1 MKQIYK
7 KPEVLKN
14 PSFHF
19 CPGCHHGTIHKL
31 VAEAIDSLDIK
42 EKALAV
48 IGVGCGVFLYD
59 YLDVDSLEAP
69 HGRGL
74 AVATGVK
81 RVRPERIVFTYQG
94 DGDLASIGMAES
106 VHAANRGENLTVIF
120 VNNTVYGM
128 TGGQMAPT
136 TLLGQVTTTSPYGR
150 EFQREGYP
158 IRMAEMLATLEG
170 VALSARVAV
179 CSPKNLFD
187 AKKIIKKAFEMQI
200 DNMGFSFVE
209 IVSACPTNW
218 NMNPIDALNRVKEEM
233 IPFFPLGI
241 FKERKMPDVL

>member
-1 MKQIYK
+1 MKEVYK

-14 PSFHF
+14 PNFHF
-19 CPGCHHGTIHKL
+19 CPGCHHGNVHKL
-31 VAEAIDSLDIK
+31 VAEAIDALGIR
-42 EKALAV
+42 EKTIAV

-59 YLDVDSLEAP
+59 YIDVDSLEAP

-81 RVRPERIVFTYQG
+81 RARPERIVFTYQG
-94 DGDLASIGMAES
+94 DGDLASIGMGES
-106 VHAANRGENLTVIF
+106 VHAANRGDNITVIF
-120 VNNTVYGM
+120 VNNTIYGM

-150 EFQREGYP
+150 EFQRDGYP

-179 CSPKNLFD
+179 CSPKLLLD

-200 DNMGFSFVE
+200 ENMGFAFVE
-209 IVSACPTNW
+209 VLSACPTNW
-218 NMNPIDALNRVKEEM
+218 NMSALEAMNRVKEEM
-233 IPFFPLGI
+233 IPFFPLGV
-241 FKERKMPDVL
+241 FKERKMSDVF